1 MVRIRLKV
9 VTHDG
14 ESKKSAVWRGI
25 TKADAFVYKVIESG
39 EAFILIT
46 SGSEAEK
53 ILKEETRQYYLSK
66 GLEVQMPQEYSALK
80 TLMVKGVGW
89 GVYHNSE
96 DDIRTHIE
104 SVHPN
109 FKIEKI
115 VKIPNNETLM
125 KIVCK
130 SPSVA
135 DQIAENGITIFS
147 QRFDG
152 RSLEREVYINISPC
166 MRCYKYD
173 HFTKKCKAPESYKIC
188 SECARTGHR
197 FSECQSQHKKC
208 INCGQNHR
216 TLAYKC
222 PKRKEAVKQKI
233 KEKKEKVQKIP
244 ESDLRRA
251 VEGQVRED
259 LPDNY
264 LAVVAS
270 AMVLADIR
278 EKECP
283 GVYQYIVEEM
293 YRANGLPLVKFPAT
307 VVAGY
312 EYHRIKKRTREPS
325 DLVQGVQEGEEQT
338 ETMQQEPTELLLS
351 ELCIMEPPTPIHSPA
366 STPAAT
372 PAGTP
377 VQSPQRMKISV
388 KRPEQQSARVKD
400 RKPPPGPQRKK
411 EKKEEER
418 EEIDAGIVLFTYRGS
433 RLPGHKLD
441 HTAKV
446 GFLKN
451 TQILKYIYRN
461 KSLDRGAVWN
471 MVLHKRI
478 NLNDNVIYEVE
489 REQFDK
495 VTKGSYLDLKVGKLE
510 LDFRQ
515 L

>member
-1 MVRIRLKV
+1 MVRIRIEV
-9 VTHDG
+9 VTHGG

-53 ILKEETRQYYLSK
+53 ILKDETRQYYLSK

-89 GVYHNSE
+89 GVYHKSV

-104 SVHPN
+104 SVYPN
-109 FKIEKI
+109 WKIERI

-152 RSLEREVYINISPC
+152 RSLEREVYINVTPC

-188 SECARTGHR
+188 SECAGMDHR
-197 FSECQSQHKKC
+197 FGECQSQHKKC

-222 PKRKEAVKQKI
+222 PKRKEVVKQKI
-233 KEKKEKVQKIP
+233 KEKKEKAQKIP

-312 EYHRIKKRTREPS
+312 EHHRTKKRTREPS
-325 DLVQGVQEGEEQT
+325 DLVQGGGGAAGRGGGQTEPMLQEQT
-338 ETMQQEPTELLLS
+338 ELSIS

-377 VQSPQRMKISV
+377 VQSPQRVISV
-388 KRPEQQSARVKD
+388 KRPEQQSVRVKD
-400 RKPPPGPQRKK
+400 MKPPPGPQRKK

-418 EEIDAGIVLFTYRGS
+418 GEVDAGIVLS

-441 HTAKV
+441 HMAKV
-446 GFLKN
+446 GFLKRS
-451 TQILKYIYRN
+451 QILKYIYRN

-471 MVLHKRI
+471 KVLQKRI
-478 NLNDNVIYEVE
+478 NLTDNVIYEVE
-489 REQFDK
+489 REQYDN
-495 VTKGSYLDLKVGKLE
+495 VSKGSYLDLKVDKMA

>member
-1 MVRIRLKV
+1 
-9 VTHDG
+9 
-14 ESKKSAVWRGI
+14 
-25 TKADAFVYKVIESG
+25 
-39 EAFILIT
+39 
-46 SGSEAEK
+46 
-53 ILKEETRQYYLSK
+53 
-66 GLEVQMPQEYSALK
+66 
-80 TLMVKGVGW
+80 
-89 GVYHNSE
+89 
-96 DDIRTHIE
+96 
-104 SVHPN
+104 
-109 FKIEKI
+109 
-115 VKIPNNETLM
+115 
-125 KIVCK
+125 
-130 SPSVA
+130 
-135 DQIAENGITIFS
+135 
-147 QRFDG
+147 
-152 RSLEREVYINISPC
+152 
-166 MRCYKYD
+166 
-173 HFTKKCKAPESYKIC
+173 
-188 SECARTGHR
+188 
-197 FSECQSQHKKC
+197 
-208 INCGQNHR
+208 
-216 TLAYKC
+216 
-222 PKRKEAVKQKI
+222 
-233 KEKKEKVQKIP
+233 
-244 ESDLRRA
+244 
-251 VEGQVRED
+251 
-259 LPDNY
+259 
-264 LAVVAS
+264 
-270 AMVLADIR
+270 MVLADIR